1 MIIQDLIN
9 EFKSQSV
16 LNNIRTCDTVKT
28 GDPRRDVTHVGV
40 CFMGTAE
47 VIEKAKKLGVEFLI
61 VHEPLY
67 YDHWDRNREAQPLVQ
82 MKKKLVEESGLTIW
96 RDHDY
101 IHALPEDGIE
111 TGVLQKLGWTGHFEG
126 RTMWVLDEART
137 AEQMAVDIREKLGC
151 GGVRVS
157 GRTDVPFKLV
167 KLAEGDAGV
176 DTWYTD
182 KLFASGFEGVVFAG
196 EVCEWAAPEQFRD
209 AAHFGFNAAMIVCG
223 HAASEEAGMELLAR
237 DLQKK
242 HPELKVSFIP
252 SGEVYKHL

>member
-1 MIIQDLIN
+1 MIIQSIIN

-16 LNNIRTCDTVKT
+16 LSHVNTCDTVKC
-28 GDPRRDVTHVGV
+28 GDPGRDINHVGV

-47 VIEKAKKLGVEFLI
+47 VIEKAKALGVEFLI

-67 YDHWDRNREAQPLVQ
+67 YDHWDRSREDQPLVQ
-82 MKKKLVEESGLTIW
+82 LKRKLVEDSGLTIW
-96 RDHDY
+96 RYHDY

-111 TGVLQKLGWTGHFEG
+111 TGVLEKLGWSGHFIG
-126 RTMWVLDEART
+126 HALWLMDEART
-137 AEQMAVDIREKLGC
+137 AEQMAADIREKLNC

-157 GRTDVPFKLV
+157 GRTDVPFTLL

-176 DTWYTD
+176 DTKYTD

-196 EVCEWAAPEQFRD
+196 EVCEWAALEQFRD
-209 AAHFGFNAAMIVCG
+209 AAYFGLNAAMIVCG
-223 HAASEEAGMELLAR
+223 HAASEEAGMEVLAEK
-237 DLQKK
+237 LQKK

-252 SGEVYKHL
+252 TGEVYKHM